1 MRAALKSGGLEERYC
16 IKEGLAGTSLTTAC
30 KGVFHLLQ
38 RKIMPLIK
46 ADYLKDSADRVSLKL
61 LYFKSSLN
69 FFFKQIYLVL

>member
-30 KGVFHLLQ
+30 KGVFYLLQ
-38 RKIMPLIK
+38 RKIVLLIK

-61 LYFKSSLN
+61 LYFKSNLKIFLN
-69 FFFKQIYLVL
+69 KFT